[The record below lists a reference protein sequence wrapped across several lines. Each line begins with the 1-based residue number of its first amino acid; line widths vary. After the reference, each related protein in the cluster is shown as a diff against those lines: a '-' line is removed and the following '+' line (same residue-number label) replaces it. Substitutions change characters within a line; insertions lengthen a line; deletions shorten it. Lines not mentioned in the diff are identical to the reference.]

1 MIFFLS
7 HSTQYY
13 FTSLWPSTKV
23 VGANWQ
29 LCHFQGRLHMSD
41 TRQINTNGKG
51 PVGKKAMASGVPT
64 PETLIFKARRVFL
77 AGLLYAVLL
86 SFCISLL
93 QLTVPLYMLQ
103 VHDRVLNS
111 RSTDTL
117 LMLTILAV
125 GALLVY
131 GILEFIR
138 ALSFQAMGSALVRRL
153 NLPILTAA
161 VQASVDQGLP
171 KATQSLRDLTELRT
185 FLTSSAVSAPL
196 DAAWSPIFL
205 AVLFLLHP
213 VFGIIGV
220 VGVIILICC
229 GVVTDLLT
237 RSLIKDANQANIE
250 AISKI
255 GATLRH
261 AEAIEA
267 MGMLPA
273 LARRWRGL
281 QMNALDLLDLGGTR
295 SRAMAS
301 IARTLRFMIQVATL
315 GAGTLLAMEQEISP
329 GAMIATS
336 IIVGRLLMP
345 FDHVVE
351 TWRQWVNAIG
361 NWKRIQALLAQNLAV
376 RQTMPTPR
384 PHGDLIIDRLVYAA
398 PGVEMP
404 TIKGISFSLSPGEVL
419 GIVGPSAAGKS
430 TLARLMIGIVKPTSG
445 GVFLDGNNVY
455 LWERGSFGEIAG
467 YLPQSV
473 ALLEGTI
480 QENIARMGDSDPHR
494 VLEAARLADVHEMIG
509 RLPLGYD
516 TPVGD
521 GKLTLSGGQRQ
532 RIGLARCLYN
542 RPRLIVLD
550 EPNANLD
557 AVGERALMRA
567 IEQARDDGAIVVMI
581 AHRPTIMQVA
591 DKLLVLENGRI
602 TQFGPR
608 TDVVSSITATGP
620 KMGATAS

>member
-1 MIFFLS
+1 
-7 HSTQYY
+7 
-13 FTSLWPSTKV
+13 
-23 VGANWQ
+23 
-29 LCHFQGRLHMSD
+29 MSD
-41 TRQINTNGKG
+41 TRQNSANGKSN
-51 PVGKKAMASGVPT
+51 VGKNTMASGVPD
-64 PETLIFKARRVFL
+64 PKALILRARRVFL
-77 AGLLYAVLL
+77 SGLLYAVLL
-86 SFCISLL
+86 SACINLL

-111 RSTDTL
+111 RSMDTL
-117 LMLTILAV
+117 TMLTILAV
-125 GALLVY
+125 GALIVF

-171 KATQSLRDLTELRT
+171 KATQALRDLTELRT
-185 FLTSSAVSAPL
+185 FLTSSSVSAPL

-205 AVLFLLHP
+205 TVLFLLHP

-220 VGVIILICC
+220 IAVFILIAC

-237 RSLIKDANQANIE
+237 RSVLKDANQANIE

-255 GATLRH
+255 GGTLRH
-261 AEAIEA
+261 AEVIEA

-273 LARRWRGL
+273 LARRWRTA
-281 QMNALDLLDLGGTR
+281 QMNALDLMDVGGTR
-295 SRAMAS
+295 SRGMAS
-301 IARTLRFMIQVATL
+301 IARTLRFMIQIGAL
-315 GAGTLLAMEQEISP
+315 GAGTYLAMDQSITP
-329 GAMIATS
+329 GAMIATT

-361 NWKRIQALLAQNLAV
+361 NWQRIQALLAQNLAV

-384 PHGDLIIDRLVYAA
+384 PHGDLIIDKLVYAA

-404 TIKGISFSLSPGEVL
+404 IIKGISFSLSPGEVL

-445 GVFLDGNNVY
+445 GVFLDGNNVF
-455 LWERGSFGEIAG
+455 LWERSSFGEIAG

-473 ALLEGTI
+473 ALLDGTI
-480 QENIARMGDSDPHR
+480 KDNIARMGESDPQR

-509 RLPLGYD
+509 RMPLGYD

-521 GKLTLSGGQRQ
+521 GRLTLSGGQRQ

-550 EPNANLD
+550 EPNSNLD

-567 IEQARDDGAIVVMI
+567 IEQARDDGAIVIMI

-608 TDVVSSITATGP
+608 TDVVASITPTGQ
-620 KMGATAS
+620 KMGAGS

>member
-1 MIFFLS
+1 M
-7 HSTQYY
+7 T
-13 FTSLWPSTKV
+13 
-23 VGANWQ
+23 
-29 LCHFQGRLHMSD
+29 D
-41 TRQINTNGKG
+41 TRQINPNGKSHAR
-51 PVGKKAMASGVPT
+51 KKALSAANAEPKALV
-64 PETLIFKARRVFL
+64 LRARRIFM
-77 AGLLYAVLL
+77 AGLLYAALL
-86 SFCISLL
+86 SACISLL

-111 RSTDTL
+111 QSKDTL
-117 LMLTILAV
+117 VMLTILAV
-125 GALLVY
+125 SALIVF
-131 GILEFIR
+131 GVLEFIR
-138 ALSFQAMGSALVRRL
+138 AMSFQAMGSALVRRL
-153 NLPILTAA
+153 NLPVLSAA
-161 VQASVDQGLP
+161 VEASIDQGLP
-171 KATQSLRDLTELRT
+171 KATQSLRDLTELRS

-205 AVLFLLHP
+205 AALFLMHP
-213 VFGIIGV
+213 VYGIIGV
-220 VGVIILICC
+220 IAVIVLVCC
-229 GVVTDLLT
+229 GVITDLMT
-237 RSLIKDANQANIE
+237 RSLVKDANQANIE

-255 GATLRH
+255 GSTLRH
-261 AEAIEA
+261 AEVIEA

-273 LARRWRGL
+273 LARRWRSL
-281 QMNALDLLDLGGTR
+281 QMNAIGLLDLGGSR
-295 SRAMAS
+295 SRAMAT
-301 IARTLRFMIQVATL
+301 IARTMRFMVQIAVLA
-315 GAGTLLAMEQEISP
+315 AGTLLAMDRQITP
-329 GAMIATS
+329 GAMIAAS
-336 IIVGRLLMP
+336 ILVGRLLLP
-345 FDHVVE
+345 FDHVVDN
-351 TWRQWVNAIG
+351 WRLWVQAVG
-361 NWKRIQALLAQNLAV
+361 NWQRIQSLLSQNLAV

-384 PHGDLIIDRLVYAA
+384 PHGDLVIDKLVYAA
-398 PGVEMP
+398 PGVDVP
-404 TIKGISFSLSPGEVL
+404 IIKGISFSLSPGEVL

-430 TLARLMIGIVKPTSG
+430 TLARLLIGIVRPTAG

-480 QENIARMGDSDPHR
+480 RDNIARMTDSEPQR

-521 GKLTLSGGQRQ
+521 GRLTLSGGQRQ

-542 RPRLIVLD
+542 NPRLIVLD

-557 AVGERALMRA
+557 SVGERALMRA
-567 IEQARDDGAIVVMI
+567 IEQARDDGAIVIMI

-608 TDVVSSITATGP
+608 TDVVASITP
-620 KMGATAS
+620 VNSKMGAAGA

>member
-1 MIFFLS
+1 
-7 HSTQYY
+7 
-13 FTSLWPSTKV
+13 
-23 VGANWQ
+23 
-29 LCHFQGRLHMSD
+29 
-41 TRQINTNGKG
+41 
-51 PVGKKAMASGVPT
+51 MAPGIPG
-64 PETLIFKARRVFL
+64 PETLIFRARRVFL

-86 SFCISLL
+86 SACINLL

-117 LMLTILAV
+117 IMLSVLAI
-125 GALLVY
+125 GALIVF

-138 ALSFQAMGSALVRRL
+138 ALSFQAIGSALVRRL

-171 KATQSLRDLTELRT
+171 KATQALRDLTELRT

-205 AVLFLLHP
+205 TVLFLLHP
-213 VFGIIGV
+213 IFGIIGV
-220 VGVIILICC
+220 ISVIILVAC

-237 RSLIKDANQANIE
+237 RSLLQDANQANIE

-255 GATLRH
+255 GSTLRH

-273 LARRWRGL
+273 LARRWRST
-281 QMNALDLLDLGGTR
+281 QMNALDLLDLGGAR

-301 IARTLRFMIQVATL
+301 IARTLRFMIQIGTL
-315 GAGTLLAMEQEISP
+315 GTGTLLAIQQEITP

-361 NWKRIQALLAQNLAV
+361 NWQRIQALLAQNLAV

-404 TIKGISFSLSPGEVL
+404 IIKGISFALSPGEVL

-473 ALLEGTI
+473 ALLDGTI
-480 QENIARMGDSDPHR
+480 KDNIARMGESDPRR

-509 RLPLGYD
+509 RMPLGYD

-521 GKLTLSGGQRQ
+521 GRLTLSGGQRQ

-550 EPNANLD
+550 EPNSNLD
-557 AVGERALMRA
+557 AMGERALMRA
-567 IEQARDDGAIVVMI
+567 IEQARDDGAIVIVI

-591 DKLLVLENGRI
+591 DKLLVLEDGRI

-608 TDVVSSITATGP
+608 TDVVASIMPTNP
-620 KMGATAS
+620 KMGTGS

>member
-1 MIFFLS
+1 M
-7 HSTQYY
+7 T
-13 FTSLWPSTKV
+13 
-23 VGANWQ
+23 
-29 LCHFQGRLHMSD
+29 D
-41 TRQINTNGKG
+41 TRQINPNGKG
-51 PVGKKAMASGVPT
+51 YGGKKTRSTTVAEPK
-64 PETLIFKARRVFL
+64 TLIFRARRVFM
-77 AGLLYAVLL
+77 AGLLYAALL
-86 SFCISLL
+86 SACISLL

-111 RSTDTL
+111 QSKDTL
-117 LMLTILAV
+117 VMLTILAV
-125 GALLVY
+125 GALVVF
-131 GILEFIR
+131 GVLEFIR
-138 ALSFQAMGSALVRRL
+138 AMSFQAMGSALVRRL
-153 NLPILTAA
+153 NLPVLSAA
-161 VQASVDQGLP
+161 VEASIDQGLP
-171 KATQSLRDLTELRT
+171 KATQSLRDLTELRS

-205 AVLFLLHP
+205 TALFLMHP
-213 VFGIIGV
+213 IYGIIGV
-220 VGVIILICC
+220 IAVIVLVCC
-229 GVVTDLLT
+229 GVITDLLT
-237 RSLIKDANQANIE
+237 RSLVKDANQANVE

-255 GATLRH
+255 GSTLRH
-261 AEAIEA
+261 AEVIEA

-273 LARRWRGL
+273 LARRWRTL
-281 QMNALDLLDLGGTR
+281 QMNAVDLLDLGGSR
-295 SRAMAS
+295 SRAMAT
-301 IARTLRFMIQVATL
+301 IARSLRFMVQIGTL
-315 GAGTLLAMEQEISP
+315 CAGTLLAMDREITP
-329 GAMIATS
+329 GAMIAAS
-336 IIVGRLLMP
+336 ILIGRLLMP
-345 FDHVVE
+345 FDHVVDN
-351 TWRQWVNAIG
+351 WRLWVQAIG
-361 NWKRIQALLAQNLAV
+361 NWQRIQSLLSQNLAV
-376 RQTMPTPR
+376 RQSMPTPR
-384 PHGDLIIDRLVYAA
+384 PHGDLVIDKLVYAA
-398 PGVEMP
+398 PGVELP
-404 TIKGISFSLSPGEVL
+404 IIKGISFSLSPGEVL

-430 TLARLMIGIVKPTSG
+430 TLARLLIGIVKPTAG

-480 QENIARMGDSDPHR
+480 KDNIARMSDSEPHR

-521 GKLTLSGGQRQ
+521 GRLTLSGGQRQ

-557 AVGERALMRA
+557 SVGERALMRA

-608 TDVVSSITATGP
+608 TDVVASITPGNS
-620 KMGATAS
+620 KMGAAGA

>member
-1 MIFFLS
+1 
-7 HSTQYY
+7 
-13 FTSLWPSTKV
+13 
-23 VGANWQ
+23 
-29 LCHFQGRLHMSD
+29 MSD
-41 TRQINTNGKG
+41 TRQINAIGKSN
-51 PVGKKAMASGVPT
+51 VGKKAMAPGVPT
-64 PETLIFKARRVFL
+64 PETLIFRARRVFL

-86 SFCISLL
+86 SACINLL

-111 RSTDTL
+111 QSQDTL
-117 LMLTILAV
+117 VMLTILAV
-125 GALLVY
+125 GAILVF
-131 GILEFIR
+131 GVLEFIR

-153 NLPILTAA
+153 NLPVLTAA

-171 KATQSLRDLTELRT
+171 KATQSLRDLTELRN

-205 AVLFLLHP
+205 GALFLIHP
-213 VFGIIGV
+213 VFGIMGIV
-220 VGVIILICC
+220 SVIILVCC
-229 GVVTDLLT
+229 GVVTDLMT
-237 RSLIKDANQANIE
+237 RSMMKDANQANVE

-255 GATLRH
+255 GSTLRH

-273 LARRWRGL
+273 LAKRWRTT
-281 QMNALDLLDLGGTR
+281 QMNSLDLLDLAGNR
-295 SRAMAS
+295 SRAMAT
-301 IARTLRFMIQVATL
+301 IARTLRFIIQIATL
-315 GAGTLLAMEQEISP
+315 GAGTLLAMQQEITG
-329 GAMIATS
+329 GAMIAVS

-345 FDHVVE
+345 FDRIVE
-351 TWRQWVNAIG
+351 TWRQWVLAID
-361 NWKRIQALLAQNLAV
+361 NWQRIQSLLAQNLAV

-384 PHGDLIIDRLVYAA
+384 PHGDLIVDKLVYAA

-404 TIKGISFSLSPGEVL
+404 IIKGISFSLSPGEVL

-473 ALLEGTI
+473 ALLDGTI
-480 QENIARMGDSDPHR
+480 KDNIARMGESDPHR

-521 GKLTLSGGQRQ
+521 GRLTLSGGQRQ

-591 DKLLVLENGRI
+591 DKLLVLEDGRI

-608 TDVVSSITATGP
+608 TDVVASITPTGP
-620 KMGATAS
+620 KMGATGA

>member
-1 MIFFLS
+1 
-7 HSTQYY
+7 
-13 FTSLWPSTKV
+13 
-23 VGANWQ
+23 
-29 LCHFQGRLHMSD
+29 
-41 TRQINTNGKG
+41 
-51 PVGKKAMASGVPT
+51 MAPGVPT
-64 PETLIFKARRVFL
+64 PETLIFRARRVFL

-86 SFCISLL
+86 SACINLL

-111 RSTDTL
+111 QSQDTL
-117 LMLTILAV
+117 VMLTILAV
-125 GALLVY
+125 GAILVF
-131 GILEFIR
+131 GVLEFIR

-153 NLPILTAA
+153 NLPVLTAA

-171 KATQSLRDLTELRT
+171 KATQSLRDLTELRN

-205 AVLFLLHP
+205 GALFLIHP
-213 VFGIIGV
+213 VFGIMGIV
-220 VGVIILICC
+220 SVIILVCC
-229 GVVTDLLT
+229 GVVTDLMT
-237 RSLIKDANQANIE
+237 RSMMKDANQANVE

-255 GATLRH
+255 GSTLRH

-273 LARRWRGL
+273 LAKRWRTA
-281 QMNALDLLDLGGTR
+281 QMNSLDLLDLAGNR
-295 SRAMAS
+295 SRAMAT
-301 IARTLRFMIQVATL
+301 IARTLRFIIQIATL
-315 GAGTLLAMEQEISP
+315 GAGTLLAMQQEITG
-329 GAMIATS
+329 GAMIAVS

-345 FDHVVE
+345 FDRIVE
-351 TWRQWVNAIG
+351 TWRQWVLAID
-361 NWKRIQALLAQNLAV
+361 NWQRIQSLLAQNLAV

-384 PHGDLIIDRLVYAA
+384 PHGDLIVDKLVYAA

-404 TIKGISFSLSPGEVL
+404 IIKGISFSLSPGEVL

-473 ALLEGTI
+473 ALLDGTI
-480 QENIARMGDSDPHR
+480 KDNIARMGESDPHR

-521 GKLTLSGGQRQ
+521 GRLTLSGGQRQ

-591 DKLLVLENGRI
+591 DKLLVLEDGRI

-608 TDVVSSITATGP
+608 TDVVASITPTGP
-620 KMGATAS
+620 KMGATGA

>member
-1 MIFFLS
+1 M
-7 HSTQYY
+7 
-13 FTSLWPSTKV
+13 
-23 VGANWQ
+23 N
-29 LCHFQGRLHMSD
+29 D
-41 TRQINTNGKG
+41 TRQIDAIGKSD
-51 PVGKKAMASGVPT
+51 VGKKTLTPTIPT
-64 PETLIFKARRVFL
+64 PETLIFRARRVFL

-86 SFCISLL
+86 SACINLL

-111 RSTDTL
+111 QSTDTL
-117 LMLTILAV
+117 IMLTLLAV
-125 GALLVY
+125 GALIVF

-153 NLPILTAA
+153 NLPVLTAA

-171 KATQSLRDLTELRT
+171 KATQSLRDLSELRT

-205 AVLFLLHP
+205 GALFLIHP
-213 VFGIIGV
+213 IFGVMGIVAI
-220 VGVIILICC
+220 IILVCC
-229 GVVTDLLT
+229 GVITDLLT
-237 RSLIKDANQANIE
+237 RRLLKDANQANVE

-255 GATLRH
+255 GSTLRH

-273 LARRWRGL
+273 LARRWRTAQL
-281 QMNALDLLDLGGTR
+281 NSLDLLDLGGNR

-301 IARTLRFMIQVATL
+301 IARTLRFIIQIATL
-315 GAGTLLAMEQEISP
+315 GVGTLLAMQQEITA
-329 GAMIATS
+329 GAMIAVS

-345 FDHVVE
+345 FDRVVE
-351 TWRQWVNAIG
+351 TWRQWVLAIG
-361 NWKRIQALLAQNLAV
+361 NWQRVQALLAQNLAV

-384 PHGDLIIDRLVYAA
+384 PHGDLIVDKLVYAA
-398 PGVEMP
+398 PGVDVP
-404 TIKGISFSLSPGEVL
+404 IIKGISFALSPGEVL

-473 ALLEGTI
+473 ALLDGTI
-480 QENIARMGDSDPHR
+480 KDNIARMGDSDPHR

-521 GKLTLSGGQRQ
+521 GRLTLSGGQRQ

-567 IEQARDDGAIVVMI
+567 IEEARDDGAIVVMI

-608 TDVVSSITATGP
+608 TDVVASITPTGP
-620 KMGATAS
+620 KMGATGS

>member
-1 MIFFLS
+1 M
-7 HSTQYY
+7 
-13 FTSLWPSTKV
+13 V
-23 VGANWQ
+23 
-29 LCHFQGRLHMSD
+29 D
-41 TRQINTNGKG
+41 TRQINENGNSN
-51 PVGKKAMASGVPT
+51 VGKKAMTPTVPT
-64 PETLIFKARRVFL
+64 PQTLIFKARRVFL

-86 SFCISLL
+86 SACINIL

-117 LMLTILAV
+117 LMLTILAI
-125 GALLVY
+125 GALIVF

-153 NLPILTAA
+153 NLPVLTAA

-171 KATQSLRDLTELRT
+171 KATQSLRDLTELRS

-205 AVLFLLHP
+205 GVLFLLHP
-213 VFGIIGV
+213 VFGIIGIV
-220 VGVIILICC
+220 AVIILICC
-229 GVVTDLLT
+229 GVVTDLMT
-237 RSLIKDANQANIE
+237 RNLVKDANQANIE

-281 QMNALDLLDLGGTR
+281 QMNALDLLDLGGSR
-295 SRAMAS
+295 SRAMTS
-301 IARTLRFMIQVATL
+301 ITRTLRFMIQVVTL

-345 FDHVVE
+345 FDQVVE

-361 NWKRIQALLAQNLAV
+361 NWQRIQSLLAQNLAV

-384 PHGDLIIDRLVYAA
+384 PHGDLIVDRLVYAA

-404 TIKGISFSLSPGEVL
+404 IIKGISFALSPGEVL

-480 QENIARMGDSDPHR
+480 KDNIARMGDSDPHR

-521 GKLTLSGGQRQ
+521 GRLTLSGGQRQ

-567 IEQARDDGAIVVMI
+567 IEQARDDGAIVIMI

-591 DKLLVLENGRI
+591 DKLLVLEDGRI

-608 TDVVSSITATGP
+608 TDVVASITPTGP
-620 KMGATAS
+620 KRATAS

>member
-1 MIFFLS
+1 M
-7 HSTQYY
+7 TP
-13 FTSLWPSTKV
+13 T
-23 VGANWQ
+23 
-29 LCHFQGRLHMSD
+29 
-41 TRQINTNGKG
+41 
-51 PVGKKAMASGVPT
+51 VPT
-64 PETLIFKARRVFL
+64 PETLIFRARRVFL

-86 SFCISLL
+86 SACISLL

-125 GALLVY
+125 GALIVF

-153 NLPILTAA
+153 NLPVLTAA

-171 KATQSLRDLTELRT
+171 KATQSLRDLSELRT

-205 AVLFLLHP
+205 TVLFLMHP
-213 VFGIIGV
+213 VLGIIGV
-220 VGVIILICC
+220 IAVIVLVCC
-229 GVVTDLLT
+229 GVITDLLT
-237 RSLIKDANQANIE
+237 RSLLKDANQANVE

-255 GATLRH
+255 GSTLRH

-273 LARRWRGL
+273 LARRWRAL
-281 QMNALDLLDLGGTR
+281 QMNALDLLDLGGGR
-295 SRAMAS
+295 SRAMTS
-301 IARTLRFMIQVATL
+301 IARTLRFMVQVASL
-315 GAGTLLAMEQEISP
+315 GAGTLLAMEQEITP

-336 IIVGRLLMP
+336 IIIGRLLMP
-345 FDHVVE
+345 FDHIVE
-351 TWRQWVNAIG
+351 TWRQWVLAIG
-361 NWKRIQALLAQNLAV
+361 NWQRIQALLAQNLAV

-384 PHGDLIIDRLVYAA
+384 PHGDLIVDRLVYAA

-404 TIKGISFSLSPGEVL
+404 IIKGISFTLSPGEVL

-480 QENIARMGDSDPHR
+480 KDNIARMGDSDPHR

-521 GKLTLSGGQRQ
+521 GRLTLSGGQRQ

-567 IEQARDDGAIVVMI
+567 IEQARDDGAIVIMI

-608 TDVVSSITATGP
+608 TDVVASITPNAP
-620 KMGATAS
+620 KMGATGS

>member
-1 MIFFLS
+1 M
-7 HSTQYY
+7 
-13 FTSLWPSTKV
+13 V
-23 VGANWQ
+23 
-29 LCHFQGRLHMSD
+29 D
-41 TRQINTNGKG
+41 TRQINENGKSN
-51 PVGKKAMASGVPT
+51 VGKKAMTPTVPT
-64 PETLIFKARRVFL
+64 PQTLIFKARRVFL

-86 SFCISLL
+86 SACINIL

-117 LMLTILAV
+117 LMLTILAI
-125 GALLVY
+125 GALVVF

-153 NLPILTAA
+153 NLPVLTAA

-171 KATQSLRDLTELRT
+171 KATQSLRDLTELRS

-205 AVLFLLHP
+205 GVLFLLHP
-213 VFGIIGV
+213 VFGIIGIV
-220 VGVIILICC
+220 AVIILICC
-229 GVVTDLLT
+229 GVVTDLMT
-237 RSLIKDANQANIE
+237 RNLVKDANQANIE

-281 QMNALDLLDLGGTR
+281 QMNALDLLDLGGSR
-295 SRAMAS
+295 SRAMTS
-301 IARTLRFMIQVATL
+301 ITRTLRFMIQVVTL

-345 FDHVVE
+345 FDQVVE

-361 NWKRIQALLAQNLAV
+361 NWQRIQSLLAQNLAV

-384 PHGDLIIDRLVYAA
+384 PHGDLIVDRLVYAA

-404 TIKGISFSLSPGEVL
+404 IIKGISFALSPGEVL

-480 QENIARMGDSDPHR
+480 KDNIARMGDSDPHR

-521 GKLTLSGGQRQ
+521 GRLTLSGGQRQ

-567 IEQARDDGAIVVMI
+567 IEQARDDGAIVIMI

-591 DKLLVLENGRI
+591 DKLLVLEDGRI

-608 TDVVSSITATGP
+608 TDVVASITPTGP
-620 KMGATAS
+620 KRATAS

>member
-1 MIFFLS
+1 MKP
-7 HSTQYY
+7 T
-13 FTSLWPSTKV
+13 
-23 VGANWQ
+23 
-29 LCHFQGRLHMSD
+29 
-41 TRQINTNGKG
+41 
-51 PVGKKAMASGVPT
+51 VPT
-64 PETLIFKARRVFL
+64 PQTLIFKARRVFL

-86 SFCISLL
+86 SACINLL

-117 LMLTILAV
+117 LMLTILAL
-125 GALLVY
+125 GALIVF

-153 NLPILTAA
+153 NLPVLTAA

-171 KATQSLRDLTELRT
+171 KATQSLRDLTELRS

-205 AVLFLLHP
+205 AVLFTLHP
-213 VFGIIGV
+213 IFGIIGV
-220 VGVIILICC
+220 VAVIILVCC

-237 RSLIKDANQANIE
+237 RSLLKDANQANIE

-261 AEAIEA
+261 SEAIEA

-281 QMNALDLLDLGGTR
+281 QMNALDLLDLGGSR
-295 SRAMAS
+295 SRAMTS
-301 IARTLRFMIQVATL
+301 IARTLRFMIQIVTL
-315 GAGTLLAMEQEISP
+315 GAGTLLAMEQQISP

-345 FDHVVE
+345 FDQVVE

-361 NWKRIQALLAQNLAV
+361 NWQRIQSLLAQNLAV

-384 PHGDLIIDRLVYAA
+384 PHGDLIIDRLIYAA

-404 TIKGISFSLSPGEVL
+404 IIKGISFALSPGEVL

-480 QENIARMGDSDPHR
+480 KDNIARMGESDPHR

-521 GKLTLSGGQRQ
+521 GRLTLSGGQRQ

-591 DKLLVLENGRI
+591 DKLLVLEDGRI

-608 TDVVSSITATGP
+608 TDVVSSITPAGP
-620 KMGATAS
+620 KMGATGS

>member
-1 MIFFLS
+1 M
-7 HSTQYY
+7 T
-13 FTSLWPSTKV
+13 
-23 VGANWQ
+23 
-29 LCHFQGRLHMSD
+29 D
-41 TRQINTNGKG
+41 TRQINENGNSN
-51 PVGKKAMASGVPT
+51 VGKKAMTPTVPT
-64 PETLIFKARRVFL
+64 PQTLLFKARRVFL

-86 SFCISLL
+86 SACINIL

-117 LMLTILAV
+117 LMLTILAI
-125 GALLVY
+125 GALIVY

-153 NLPILTAA
+153 NLPVLTAA

-205 AVLFLLHP
+205 GVLFLLHP
-213 VFGIIGV
+213 VFGIIGIV
-220 VGVIILICC
+220 AVIILVCC
-229 GVVTDLLT
+229 GVITDLMT
-237 RSLIKDANQANIE
+237 RSLVKDANQANIE

-295 SRAMAS
+295 SRAMIS
-301 IARTLRFMIQVATL
+301 ISRTLRFMIQVVTL
-315 GAGTLLAMEQEISP
+315 GAGTLLAMEQQISP

-336 IIVGRLLMP
+336 IIVGRLLIP
-345 FDHVVE
+345 FDQVVE

-361 NWKRIQALLAQNLAV
+361 NWQRIQSLLAQNLAV

-404 TIKGISFSLSPGEVL
+404 IIKGISFALSPGEVL

-480 QENIARMGDSDPHR
+480 KDNIARMGDSDPHR

-521 GKLTLSGGQRQ
+521 GRLTLSGGQRQ

-567 IEQARDDGAIVVMI
+567 IEQARDDGAIVIMI

-591 DKLLVLENGRI
+591 DKLLVLEDGRI

-608 TDVVSSITATGP
+608 TDVVASITPTGP
-620 KMGATAS
+620 KRATAS